1 MRNLGFLLAAVLL
14 PGMGLA
20 QGLTASADGE
30 SSVLFKG
37 SSIGVN
43 LGKTEF
49 TFGMNNLQNSIG
61 ENRKWVYGASL
72 KGENKEGLSTLFSGG
87 DAVPAASL
95 RGFVGYSF
103 SNAVLPD
110 LEASRRAV
118 DLREEKYNVR
128 FQRRFLSEMRAAA
141 VSACRTQETFQ
152 LKQDIISAL
161 SKLVFIEEMEAV
173 LAVKAE
179 DKQEVKDAKDAVRKE
194 YDELNKE
201 FKAAIAGYEQERT
214 KLTADR
220 GAKSY
225 WQIIPFALAD
235 YGSSKFKKMNRLD
248 SVNYN
253 NSFEDIN
260 VRTDRIGFGVNAQ
273 YRNFTLGFTY
283 AHIRGNNFD
292 LLTKKEYTYKKVLNS
307 GNQSLTEEKKISAYT
322 GTYGVFDVN
331 EYAVD
336 LVMNFRLDKEAK
348 NHILVNPYM
357 RSQLS
362 TNRELMPN
370 KLNLGTG
377 FYFFQQTGKFLG
389 GFYVELPDV
398 NNNFERMKPEADQYL
413 RPPLQR
419 LSLGIVA
426 KLSISSV
433 LGAF

>member
-1 MRNLGFLLAAVLL
+1 MRNISFFLAAVLL
-14 PGMGLA
+14 PGIGLA
-20 QGLTASADGE
+20 QGLTGSADGE

-49 TFGMNNLQNSIG
+49 TFGMNNLQGSIG
-61 ENRKWVYGASL
+61 ENRKLVYGANL

-95 RGFVGYSF
+95 RGFLGYSF
-103 SNAVLPD
+103 SNGTLPD
-110 LEASRRAV
+110 VEASRRAI
-118 DLREEKYNVR
+118 DLREQKYVKDFQHR
-128 FQRRFLSEMRAAA
+128 FSSEMLAAA
-141 VSACRTQETFQ
+141 TAQCKDPKQLQ
-152 LKQDIISAL
+152 LKQDIVAVL
-161 SKLVFIEEMEAV
+161 SKLVFIEEVEAV
-173 LAVKAE
+173 L
-179 DKQEVKDAKDAVRKE
+179 EVKTTDADEVKSAKAGIKVI
-194 YDELNKE
+194 YDGLNKIY
-201 FKAAIAGYEQERT
+201 KARIAEYESERA
-214 KLTADR
+214 KVTADQ

-225 WQIIPFALAD
+225 WQIIPFVLAD
-235 YGSSKFKKMNRLD
+235 YGSSKFKKMNSLD

-273 YRNFTLGFTY
+273 YRNFTLGFSY
-283 AHIRGNNFD
+283 AHISSNNFD
-292 LLTKKEYTYKKVLNS
+292 LLTKKEYTYKKTLNS
-307 GNQSLTEEKKISAYT
+307 GNQSLTEEKKISAFT

-331 EYAVD
+331 EYALD
-336 LVMNFRLDKEAK
+336 LVMNFKLDKEAK

-398 NNNFERMKPEADQYL
+398 NNNFERMKPEVDQYL

-419 LSLGIVA
+419 LSVGIVA

-433 LGAF
+433 LGVF

>member
-1 MRNLGFLLAAVLL
+1 MKRLILFFVGALL
-14 PGMGLA
+14 PGIGLA
-20 QGLTASADGE
+20 QGLTGSADGE

-49 TFGMNNLQNSIG
+49 TFGMNNLQGSIG
-61 ENRKWVYGASL
+61 ENRKLVYGANL

-95 RGFVGYSF
+95 RGFLGYSF
-103 SNAVLPD
+103 SNSLYPD
-110 LEASRRAV
+110 AETATKLVGLKRERYIRAFEIRFDREIRRVTERECTGQENDQLRREILAALANFVMYQDIAPILAIKKDDAQEVQQAKKAIKVVYDKFDKEQTAKIKEFQKEEGNIVTSRRA
-118 DLREEKYNVR
+118 R
-128 FQRRFLSEMRAAA
+128 
-141 VSACRTQETFQ
+141 
-152 LKQDIISAL
+152 
-161 SKLVFIEEMEAV
+161 
-173 LAVKAE
+173 
-179 DKQEVKDAKDAVRKE
+179 
-194 YDELNKE
+194 
-201 FKAAIAGYEQERT
+201 
-214 KLTADR
+214 
-220 GAKSY
+220 SY
-225 WQIIPFALAD
+225 WQIIPFVLAD
-235 YGSSKFKKMNRLD
+235 YGSSKFKKMNSLD

-273 YRNFTLGFTY
+273 YRNFTLGFSY
-283 AHIRGNNFD
+283 AHISSNNFD
-292 LLTKKEYTYKKVLNS
+292 LLTKKEYTYKKTLNS
-307 GNQSLTEEKKISAYT
+307 GNQSLTEEKKISAFT

-331 EYAVD
+331 EYALD
-336 LVMNFRLDKEAK
+336 LIMNFKLDKEVK

-398 NNNFERMKPEADQYL
+398 NNNFERMKPEVDQYL

-433 LGAF
+433 LGVF